1 MYQSYPSSGP
11 SAEPER
17 PAAPAPVRT
26 AVKFMHAGAA
36 LATAPLIIALAYVG
50 DINAYHLR
58 WNGHSLTAAQI
69 SQWRPLIITVAIVSG
84 LVVPVLWLWMARAN
98 GRGRNWAR
106 IVSTVLFAVA
116 TLQLPG
122 AFAAPV
128 IPVVFGAWLFG
139 STLAVLTWLV
149 GLAAVWLLW
158 RPASSGFFKPQ
169 DFPLTGHSARP
180 SSRIES
186 SSRLPRQV

>member
-1 MYQSYPSSGP
+1 
-11 SAEPER
+11 
-17 PAAPAPVRT
+17 
-26 AVKFMHAGAA
+26 
-36 LATAPLIIALAYVG
+36 
-50 DINAYHLR
+50 
-58 WNGHSLTAAQI
+58 
-69 SQWRPLIITVAIVSG
+69 
-84 LVVPVLWLWMARAN
+84 MARAN
-98 GRGRNWAR
+98 GRGRNWTR

-122 AFAAPV
+122 AFAALV
-128 IPVVFGAWLFG
+128 IPVVFVAWLIG
-139 STLAVLTWLV
+139 STPAVLTWLV

-169 DFPLTGHSARP
+169 DFPLAGHSAWP